1 VSEILLETVDLSKS
15 FGALAAVRGIS
26 LGFRRGQVHAIIGP
40 NGAGKTTLMNLLS
53 GELRPSA
60 GRVIFKGKDI
70 TSATPDRVSRLGVGR
85 SYQKTN
91 LFPGMTCFESAWIA
105 AQSRLPSSMRFVRP
119 ASRLTDVGARAERA
133 LSRVGLTHLRDQ
145 VASAMSYG
153 EQRQLEIA
161 LLLATEPE
169 LFLLDEPLAGMGP
182 EEAQRVVGLI
192 AELAREHTLILVEHD
207 MDAVFQV
214 ADVLTVMVQ
223 GEVLITGSVAEVR
236 ASPAVQQAYLGQAEE
251 T

>member
-1 VSEILLETVDLSKS
+1 MSEILLETVELSKS

-91 LFPGMTCFESAWIA
+91 LFPGLTCFESAWIA
-105 AQSRLPSSMRFVRP
+105 AQSRLPSSMRFIRP

-133 LSRVGLTHLRDQ
+133 LSRVGLAHLRDQ

-192 AELAREHTLILVEHD
+192 TELAREHTLILVEHD

-214 ADVLTVMVQ
+214 AEVLTVMVQ

-251 T
+251 P